1 MYQKHRTLAR
11 WTCRPFFLVLW
22 TTLAMSPSW
31 NPGTGLLGEG
41 SFGPRAGS
49 LALGQQTAPQTKPQ
63 TKPEPPPQKQD
74 EAVKLSSRLVLVP
87 VSATD
92 GSGQPVKN
100 LKVDDIVIEENGRP
114 QEVVSLGEPGKT
126 PIDLGLVVDISG
138 STHAEFDFEK
148 QAAVQF
154 VRKLLKP
161 SDAVSLFS
169 IGITP
174 RMVKTRT
181 TSSEDA
187 IGGLMSIEP
196 SNEPTAFF
204 DAVVEAAQYLDK
216 NSDAGS
222 RRVLLVISD
231 GEENYSKNHTLPDAL
246 RELQRDDC
254 LFYAINPSGGGIK
267 LNAISLKGQA
277 VMDSLASETGGK
289 AFNVI
294 KIEGL
299 ESVFRQIAAE
309 LEAQY
314 LFGYYATDEKA
325 DSEFRRITVRAPK
338 RPDLRIRARQGYY
351 PRKSG

>member
-1 MYQKHRTLAR
+1 MTQELKRFWGWRRRLLCLTVLA
-11 WTCRPFFLVLW
+11 TF
-22 TTLAMSPSW
+22 AI
-31 NPGTGLLGEG
+31 G
-41 SFGPRAGS
+41 SG
-49 LALGQQTAPQTKPQ
+49 LALGQAVPQTKPVQ
-63 TKPEPPPQKQD
+63 EPQKQPAQQPPKQE
-74 EAVKLSSRLVLVP
+74 EALKLTSRLVLVP

-92 GSGQPVKN
+92 ASGQPVRD
-100 LKVDDIVIEENGRP
+100 LKAADVVIEEDGRP
-114 QEVVSLGEPGKT
+114 QEAVALGEPGKT
-126 PIDLGLVVDISG
+126 PIDLGLLVDVSG
-138 STHAEFDFEK
+138 STHSQFDFEK

-154 VRKLLKP
+154 IKQLLKP
-161 SDAVSLFS
+161 NDAVSLFS

-181 TSSEDA
+181 TSADDA
-187 IGGLMSIEP
+187 IGGLLSIES

-204 DAVVEAAQYLDK
+204 DAVVEGARYLDK
-216 NSDAGS
+216 TADSGS

-231 GEENYSKNHTLPDAL
+231 GEENYSKNSKLPDAL

-294 KIEGL
+294 KIEEL
-299 ESVFRQIAAE
+299 ESVFRQIAEE
-309 LEAQY
+309 LKAQY

-325 DSEFRRITVRAPK
+325 DSVFRRITVRAPK
-338 RPDLRIRARQGYY
+338 RADLRIRARQGYY
-351 PRKSG
+351 ARKSE